1 MIKWKRWSETFAKH
15 RNRAQRA
22 NWKPR
27 NRKHI
32 DIARLKARHRGPR
45 IKKERKAETGSA
57 RSGTLTEDRFRD
69 ACRRKRGAFIIFAEC
84 EATSSFALKRRDI
97 RRPVFCPWYLGEVV
111 VAEARGRPETLPPTF
126 ACPTSSKGLSEKNT
140 ASKENGDGVPRERE
154 RERKIEREEKRKE
167 EGTTCVAASLRS
179 NNKSS
184 KTAYNST
191 EIFLSRYNT
200 VQSINRANIHKSW
213 YVRWTRSKYH
223 CKKWSISS
231 RFIVEWGLGGLSL
244 EK

>member
-1 MIKWKRWSETFAKH
+1 MIKWKRWTGTFAKH

-27 NRKHI
+27 NRKHV

-154 RERKIEREEKRKE
+154 REENRTRGKEKAGGNDVCCRVPPIQQQVLKNRVRFY
-167 EGTTCVAASLRS
+167 G
-179 NNKSS
+179 N
-184 KTAYNST
+184 
-191 EIFLSRYNT
+191 IFIT
-200 VQSINRANIHKSW
+200 VQYRP
-213 YVRWTRSKYH
+213 VD
-223 CKKWSISS
+223 
-231 RFIVEWGLGGLSL
+231 
-244 EK
+244 